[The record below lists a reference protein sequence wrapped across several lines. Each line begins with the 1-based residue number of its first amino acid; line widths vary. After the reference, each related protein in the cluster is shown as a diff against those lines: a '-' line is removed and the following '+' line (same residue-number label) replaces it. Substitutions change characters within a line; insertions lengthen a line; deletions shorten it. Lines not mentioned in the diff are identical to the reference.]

1 MVIWALLALA
11 HARVRVD
18 FELCTSRQ
26 SSTKLLPQ
34 GQGKNNALWM
44 RIGFEGRYERVPN
57 VYSYK
62 DFASKPEPFYIK
74 GRSSPK
80 RCGHRD

>member
-11 HARVRVD
+11 HARIRVEFD
-18 FELCTSRQ
+18 LCTSRQ

-34 GQGKNNALWM
+34 GQGKQNSLWM
-44 RIGFEGRYERVPN
+44 RIGFEGRYERIPN

-62 DFASKPEPFYIK
+62 DFVSKPKPFYIK
-74 GRSSPK
+74 GHGSPK
-80 RCGHRD
+80 RCGHQD